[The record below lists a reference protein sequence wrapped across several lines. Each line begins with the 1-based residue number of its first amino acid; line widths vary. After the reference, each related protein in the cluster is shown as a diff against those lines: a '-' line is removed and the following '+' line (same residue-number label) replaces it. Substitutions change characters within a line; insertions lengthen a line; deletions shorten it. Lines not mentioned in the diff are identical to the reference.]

1 VTATIYQQAE
11 TGMPSYWIGYTGT
24 DHFVVVHLDGHNLRM
39 QALDADDLDGL
50 AVVLMEAAAAL
61 RAAQQAGGGR

>member
-1 VTATIYQQAE
+1 
-11 TGMPSYWIGYTGT
+11 M
-24 DHFVVVHLDGHNLRM
+24 VVHLDGHNLRM